1 MSFKYNTS
9 EQLIILSEPSSI
21 YRVVLFLI
29 KPKPTTN
36 RITIPPFPNRI
47 RNQIK
52 KIIPILFQVG
62 LGHGPLAG
70 TWTIAQQTPPPA
82 KGPNEL
88 QVEDLLVGFM
98 LAALLQ
104 NSCLSTITTFVSIS
118 EGLSSVYIFST
129 SNNFSSRAI
138 LIQ

>member
-1 MSFKYNTS
+1 MSNW
-9 EQLIILSEPSSI
+9 IILSEPSSI

-62 LGHGPLAG
+62 LGDETLAG
-70 TWTIAQQTPPPA
+70 TWAIGQQTPPPA
-82 KGPNEL
+82 KGPNGL
-88 QVEDLLVGFM
+88 QVEDLLAGSM
-98 LAALLQ
+98 SAALLQ
-104 NSCLSTITTFVSIS
+104 NSCLSTITTFFRIS
-118 EGLSSVYIFST
+118 KGLSSVCIFST
-129 SNNFSSRAI
+129 SNNFSFRVI
-138 LIQ
+138 LIY